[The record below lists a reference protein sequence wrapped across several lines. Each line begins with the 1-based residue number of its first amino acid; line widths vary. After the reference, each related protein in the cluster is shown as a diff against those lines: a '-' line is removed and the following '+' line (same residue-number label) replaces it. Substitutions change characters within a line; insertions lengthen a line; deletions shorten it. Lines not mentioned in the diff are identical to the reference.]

1 MKFEWNK
8 KYAQIT
14 FWVCVVILFAVIT
27 VFFFANYNDFGAYLN
42 DFISVMNPII
52 YGVVIA
58 YILNK
63 ILRVFETK
71 VFRFMD
77 KKPGRM
83 RLKRTLSILCTYIT
97 FVAVLVGFIML
108 IGPQILEGLND
119 LRRNIPFYIEAAEEW
134 LLALSEENAA
144 LHDLVFDMFAYIND
158 LLDKVGDIVAE
169 IMPQITEWISKII
182 TFLKDLAI
190 GIILSIYFLAQ
201 KEKFV
206 AQGKRFVRAI
216 CSEGKYNGTVSL
228 MKQIDNSFG
237 GYLFAMGVDSILV
250 MFECFII
257 FALCGIPYYPLI
269 SFIIG
274 VTNFIPF
281 FGPFIG
287 AVPSA
292 FIIFIADP
300 MKVLLFIVLIVII
313 QQIDGNIIAPRIIGN
328 HLDLSPVWVV
338 IAVTVMSGF
347 FGFVGMLIGVPLF
360 SVIYTIID
368 NALAKRLEDKNC
380 DTDIMDFYSEGNMGK
395 TMEMELID
403 LEAYKAKKVPLHKKI
418 FSRFKKKNKDIVH
431 DYYDDDIF
439 SQTFETDV
447 YKDEEDFL
455 AHTSEVGFKAEEI
468 DVTDDSFAEAKK
480 KSDE

>member
-8 KYAQIT
+8 KYAQVA
-14 FWVCVVILFAVIT
+14 FWVCVVILFTVIS
-27 VFFFANYNDFGAYLN
+27 VFFFANYNDFDAYVGK
-42 DFISVMNPII
+42 FISVMNPII

-58 YILNK
+58 YVLNK
-63 ILRVFETK
+63 IMRIYETK

-83 RLKRTLSILCTYIT
+83 RLKRTISILCTYIT
-97 FVAVLVGFIML
+97 FIAVLVGFIML
-108 IGPQILEGLND
+108 IGPQILAGLTD
-119 LRRNIPFYIEAAEEW
+119 LRYNIPFYIETVEEW
-134 LLALSEENAA
+134 LLALSEENDT
-144 LHDLVFDMFAYIND
+144 LHDLVFDLFAYVND
-158 LLDKVGDIVAE
+158 LVDKLGDIVAE
-169 IMPQITEWISKII
+169 IMPQITEWISGLI

-237 GYLFAMGVDSILV
+237 GYLIAMGVDSILV
-250 MFECFII
+250 MFECLLI
-257 FALCGIPYYPLI
+257 FGLCGIPYYPLI

-287 AVPSA
+287 AIPSA

-313 QQIDGNIIAPRIIGN
+313 QQIDGNIIAPRIIGS

-347 FGFVGMLIGVPLF
+347 FGFIGMVIGVPLF
-360 SVIYTIID
+360 SVIYTLID
-368 NALAKRLEDKNC
+368 NALAKKLETKNC
-380 DTDIMDFYSEGNMGK
+380 DTDIIDFYSEGNMGK

-403 LEAYKAKKVPLHKKI
+403 LEAYRATKVPLREKI
-418 FSRFKKKNKDIVH
+418 FSKFGKKNKEIVH

-455 AHTSEVGFKAEEI
+455 AHTSEISVRKEEADAAENKA
-468 DVTDDSFAEAKK
+468 DN
-480 KSDE
+480 

>member
-8 KYAQIT
+8 KYAQVA
-14 FWVCVVILFAVIT
+14 FWVCVVILFTVISI
-27 VFFFANYNDFGAYLN
+27 FFFLNYNDFDSYVGK
-42 DFISVMNPII
+42 FMSVMNPII

-63 ILRVFETK
+63 IMKIYETK

-77 KKPGRM
+77 RKPGKM
-83 RLKRTLSILCTYIT
+83 RLKRTVSILCTYVT
-97 FVAVLVGFIML
+97 FIAVLVGFIML
-108 IGPQILEGLND
+108 IGPQILAGLTD
-119 LRRNIPFYIEAAEEW
+119 LRYNIPFYIEAAEEW
-134 LLALSEENAA
+134 LLALSEENEAFHDIVFDA
-144 LHDLVFDMFAYIND
+144 FEYVNDLV
-158 LLDKVGDIVAE
+158 DKLGDIVAE
-169 IMPQITEWISKII
+169 IMPKITEWVSGII

-206 AQGKRFVRAI
+206 AQGKRFVRALF
-216 CSEGKYNGTVSL
+216 SEGKYNGAVSL

-237 GYLFAMGVDSILV
+237 GYLIAMGVDSILV
-250 MFECFII
+250 MFECLLI
-257 FALCGIPYYPLI
+257 FSIAGIPYYPLI

-287 AVPSA
+287 AIPSA
-292 FIIFIADP
+292 FIILIADP
-300 MKVLLFIVLIVII
+300 MKVFLFVILIVVI

-347 FGFVGMLIGVPLF
+347 FGFIGMVIGVPLF
-360 SVIYTIID
+360 SVIYTLVD

-380 DTDIMDFYSEGNMGK
+380 DTDILDFYSDGNMGK

-403 LEAYKAKKVPLHKKI
+403 LEMYKSTKVPLHKKI
-418 FSRFKKKNKDIVH
+418 FAKFGKKNKEIVH

-455 AHTSEVGFKAEEI
+455 AHTSEVAMHMEEI
-468 DVTDDSFAEAKK
+468 DVTAENDAEANKTEK
-480 KSDE
+480 